1 MKRVDV
7 AYTLLYDEVSNK
19 VLLVLN
25 KKNTK
30 WSLPGGGV
38 EWSETLQDAAV
49 REVKEETG
57 YIVTVS
63 NILAVNEAFLNKSHV
78 HFFTFQGQILE
89 VPEIIPIEKDILKVE
104 WVDLEEADR
113 LLTYYPDGVSKLI
126 STTGARYTLQE

>member
-7 AYTLLYDEVSNK
+7 AYTFLYDETTNK

-38 EWSETLQDAAV
+38 EWRETLQDAAV

-63 NILAVNEAFLNKSHV
+63 NILAVNEAFLNKNHV

-126 STTGARYTLQE
+126 STTGARYTLQD